1 MKQEP
6 YKFRKAIKLQ
16 CVTLT
21 MDERLMGQI
30 VQLRQ
35 TAGGFRNKI
44 HMQQLTI
51 SLLQH
56 HPRQQ
61 YTVQYPGLNRP
72 GEATQCWVMTAEHR
86 SVRCQ
91 AHADL
96 SKISRNEICIS
107 G

>member
-6 YKFRKAIKLQ
+6 HKFRKAIKLQ